1 MENQLELTEKEL
13 LEQLNNFLLSYNR
26 KISFNSFIDNERYD
40 IEILYSGKK
49 ISNFVEAL
57 SHFSFIENKIHIPC
71 NIIIKNNKPLNY
83 NILLSLQERGFDLFS
98 INNNNLIKQ
107 EIFKDLTNVL
117 SSSITGVYYEDQFNL
132 SYYQERIIS
141 FSDIDFIS
149 NSGYLYNNSKNLVFV
164 NIIEELGSIF
174 KSLINYTNI
183 REQKSIL
190 NFNYN
195 NADSAEYH
203 SKFNELMSKNK
214 KVNKIVNN
222 FIDDCN
228 SFHNKCNVESKANR
242 FSTISNNIKKILN
255 SKFNKSTISDSVL
268 ELSNISMSNYNL
280 RATIN
285 RANYAIINEN
295 LANIDLP
302 RLSALSISANLSYFN
317 TVVEYISTVTHTPAH
332 DISIFLAQR
341 FDIDNTNVL
350 TFLNQTIY
358 NEYFIQSL
366 KDIIDDEDYTE
377 QEVIEELDSSITRY
391 INDIDNDD
399 FIINESEP
407 STLPI

>member
-1 MENQLELTEKEL
+1 MENQLEITEKEL
-13 LEQLNNFLLSYNR
+13 LKELNDFLLSYNR

-57 SHFSFIENKIHIPC
+57 SHFSFIENKIYIPC

-83 NILLSLQERGFDLFS
+83 NILLSLQERSFDLFS

-117 SSSITGVYYEDQFNL
+117 TSSITGVYYEDQFNL
-132 SYYQERIIS
+132 SYYQERVIS
-141 FSDIDFIS
+141 FSDLEFIS
-149 NSGYLYNNSKNLVFV
+149 SSEYLFNNSKNLVFINV
-164 NIIEELGSIF
+164 IEELNNIF
-174 KSLINYTNI
+174 KSLIDYKNN

-242 FSTISNNIKKILN
+242 FSTISNNIKKLLN
-255 SKFNKSTISDSVL
+255 SKFNKPNSENVIP
-268 ELSNISMSNYNL
+268 NYNL
-280 RATIN
+280 VSNRVIN
-285 RANYAIINEN
+285 SLISDINYNVINEN
-295 LANIDLP
+295 LRNSDLP
-302 RLSALSISANLSYFN
+302 GLISSDISRNMSYFD
-317 TVVEYISTVTHTPAH
+317 TIVTYISVITQTDA
-332 DISIFLAQR
+332 DSIFVYLSNR
-341 FDIDNTNVL
+341 FDILNTQVT
-350 TFLNQTIY
+350 TFLNYTIY
-358 NEYFIQSL
+358 NEYFINTL
-366 KDIIDDEDYTE
+366 KDIIDDENYTD
-377 QEVIEELDSSITRY
+377 QIIIEELESSIIRY
-391 INDIDNDD
+391 INDMNNHD
-399 FIINESEP
+399 FIINDPEP